1 MTKRAA
7 IYIRVSTA
15 EQSDGVSPDEQEL
28 DCRQKAEEHGLTI
41 AEVYCDI
48 AKYRVRNRW
57 VDPSG
62 TRSDRPGLVTMLE
75 DAKQGRFDVI
85 LAWREDRLY
94 RGMRPMLTVLETIQ
108 EYKIDV
114 ILAKE
119 TFDAKMTP
127 VKAWVAGL
135 ELEAIHERTAMG
147 QRGRLRKGKGWGG
160 QVRYGYTPTG
170 NGDGYEVV
178 EEEARWIRKIYDW
191 YLAGVP
197 LMTIRERLIEGG
209 APQKGGPSPA
219 RMQWGRHVI
228 QKILA
233 PKAAKEYA
241 LGIREVTFDGA
252 VFSVAVPTILRPEQ
266 YQALVNKREEN
277 KKNPKGP
284 LKYDYLIQGLVY
296 CDCARK
302 WGAYTRRCKTKSG
315 SVSLWGEYRCTQP
328 HGEQVHKD
336 CPRTIRS
343 AVADDYVWAR
353 LCEVIQ
359 QPEILINGARE
370 YVDKLRKEFDSNQA
384 ERESLQNELDSL
396 TMERQVVIAWARKGR
411 ISEND
416 MEYQLTNLTLQEIS
430 LKKDLA
436 ALGNVIQLS
445 QMAEWE
451 EITRQ
456 HITDAQK
463 GLEELNVEP
472 QDDAERQRQFELK
485 RDLVLSLV
493 DKVHI
498 GKDRKIEVTF
508 KLDVLS
514 IMAKHEQNVSIAA
527 LPRR

>member
-62 TRSDRPGLVTMLE
+62 TRSDRPGLVAMLE
-75 DAKQGRFDVI
+75 DAKQGRFDII

-108 EYKIDV
+108 EHKIDV

-147 QRGRLRKGKGWGG
+147 KRGRLRKGKGWGG
-160 QVRYGYTPTG
+160 QVRYGYALAED
-170 NGDGYEVV
+170 GDGLEIV
-178 EEEARWIRKIYDW
+178 EEEARWIRKIYRW
-191 YLAGVP
+191 YLEGVP
-197 LMTIRERLIEGG
+197 YMTIRERLIEGG
-209 APQKGGPSPA
+209 ALQKGGPTP
-219 RMQWGRHVI
+219 MQTQWNRGVI

-241 LGIREVTFDGA
+241 LGIREVTFDGE
-252 VFSVAVPTILRPEQ
+252 VFPVAVPTILRPEQ
-266 YQALVNKREEN
+266 YQELVNKRAEN
-277 KKNPKGP
+277 KQNPKGP
-284 LKYDYLIQGLVY
+284 LKYDYLIQGLMY
-296 CDCARK
+296 CDCGRK
-302 WGAYTRRCKTKSG
+302 WGAYTKRREKKTG
-315 SVSLWGEYRCTQP
+315 GLFLFGEYRCTQP
-328 HGEQVHKD
+328 HKERVHPD
-336 CPRTIRS
+336 CPRTIGTT
-343 AVADDYVWAR
+343 VADNYVWAR
-353 LCEVIQ
+353 VCEVIQ

-370 YVDKLRKEFDSNQA
+370 YVDKLREQSDSNQA
-384 ERESLQNELDSL
+384 EKERLQNELDSL

-445 QMAEWE
+445 QIAEWE
-451 EITRQ
+451 ETTRQ

-463 GLEELNVEP
+463 GLEDLNAEP

-514 IMAKHEQNVSIAA
+514 IMAKHEQNVSIAM
-527 LPRR
+527 